1 MKRLRRNDRPAG
13 RGGGALVKLAT
24 AAAASGSRLEDQY
37 WDARLATVLQGLL
50 TPSGQHTIEAAL
62 ERLWSV
68 NGRAYDL
75 LADAAEAVIESA
87 SFEQAG
93 KRWDALMFVIPL
105 LTWARSRIP
114 SGTLRPAELQA
125 LRAQLQSH
133 IFMPGARLSLLN
145 RLLTPDQLPASYY
158 DESLLARELFNAAL
172 GEQELNLPAEAVPEA
187 MDFISDARFVLGAVI
202 VPHGQAIFSWA
213 QEEVSLETVQQS
225 WSGQAHA
232 ALAPMLAG
240 VHYQVLMPGA
250 FFATLRKTD
259 RESRAFHVEAGVAYL
274 QNLLHRPA
282 AQIGAAFAPF
292 HDRGELVEYRIGLG
306 NIPANEIWHGIT
318 WPILSLDEVDSAPGE
333 IRELLQGLGV
343 THMVEHE
350 HRFPMEYSEEYGDP
364 LFPNAAGET
373 VRAEPPEEA
382 DLSPV
387 QLH

>member
-13 RGGGALVKLAT
+13 RGGSALVKLAT
-24 AAAASGSRLEDQY
+24 AAAASSSRLEDQY
-37 WDARLATVLQGLL
+37 WDSRLATVLQGLL
-50 TPSGQHTIEAAL
+50 TTSGQHTIEAAL

-75 LADAAEAVIESA
+75 LADSAEAVIESA
-87 SFEQAG
+87 SFEQSG
-93 KRWDALMFVIPL
+93 KHWDALMFAVPL
-105 LTWARSRIP
+105 LAWARSRIP
-114 SGTLRPAELQA
+114 SGTLRPAELHA
-125 LRAQLQSH
+125 LRAQLQAH

-172 GEQELNLPAEAVPEA
+172 GEQELNLPPEVVPEA
-187 MDFISDARFVLGAVI
+187 MDFITDARFVLGAVI

-213 QEEVSLETVQQS
+213 QEEVSFETVQQS
-225 WSGQAHA
+225 WSEQVHA
-232 ALAPMLAG
+232 ALAPLMAG
-240 VHYQVLMPGA
+240 VHYEVLMPGA

-259 RESRAFHVEAGVAYL
+259 RESRAFHVQAGVAYL
-274 QNLLHRPA
+274 ENLLHRSA
-282 AQIGAAFAPF
+282 TQIGATFAPF

-306 NIPANEIWHGIT
+306 NVPTNEIWHGIT
-318 WPILSLDEVDSAPGE
+318 WPVLSLDEVESAPGE
-333 IRELLQGLGV
+333 IRELLQSLGV
-343 THMVEHE
+343 TQITEHE

-382 DLSPV
+382 DLAPV

>member
-1 MKRLRRNDRPAG
+1 
-13 RGGGALVKLAT
+13 
-24 AAAASGSRLEDQY
+24 
-37 WDARLATVLQGLL
+37 
-50 TPSGQHTIEAAL
+50 
-62 ERLWSV
+62 
-68 NGRAYDL
+68 
-75 LADAAEAVIESA
+75 
-87 SFEQAG
+87 
-93 KRWDALMFVIPL
+93 
-105 LTWARSRIP
+105 
-114 SGTLRPAELQA
+114 
-125 LRAQLQSH
+125 
-133 IFMPGARLSLLN
+133 MPGARLSLLN

-225 WSGQAHA
+225 WSGHAHA

-306 NIPANEIWHGIT
+306 NVPANDIWHGIT

>member
-13 RGGGALVKLAT
+13 RGGSALVKLAT
-24 AAAASGSRLEDQY
+24 AAAASSSRLEDQY
-37 WDARLATVLQGLL
+37 WDARLAMVLQGLL
-50 TPSGQHTIEAAL
+50 TQSGQHTLEAAL

-75 LADAAEAVIESA
+75 LADSAEAVIESA

-105 LTWARSRIP
+105 LTWGRSRIP

-133 IFMPGARLSLLN
+133 IFMPGARLSMLN

-225 WSGQAHA
+225 WSGHAHA

-306 NIPANEIWHGIT
+306 NVPANDIWHGIT

>member
-13 RGGGALVKLAT
+13 RGGSALVKLAT
-24 AAAASGSRLEDQY
+24 AAAASSSRLEDQY
-37 WDARLATVLQGLL
+37 WDARLAMVLQGLL
-50 TPSGQHTIEAAL
+50 TQSGQHTLEAAL

-75 LADAAEAVIESA
+75 LADSAEAVIESA

-133 IFMPGARLSLLN
+133 IFMPGARLSMLN

-225 WSGQAHA
+225 WSGHAHA

-306 NIPANEIWHGIT
+306 NVPANDIWHGIT

-364 LFPNAAGET
+364 LFP
-373 VRAEPPEEA
+373 PEEA